1 MTISENS
8 THILN
13 VLRIRDLLDL
23 LEMELER
30 GLRLLLGSR
39 GHYWGEDA
47 QRPLTG
53 VLGRVGQCYL
63 ELERRRPG
71 MRGALLTLL
80 NELATL
86 PGGIGDVPRPADD
99 EA

>member
-13 VLRIRDLLDL
+13 ALRIRDL

-30 GLRLLLGSR
+30 GLRLLLASR
-39 GHYWGEDA
+39 GHYWGESA
-47 QRPLTG
+47 QQALAG
-53 VLGRVGQCYL
+53 VLGRVGQCYR